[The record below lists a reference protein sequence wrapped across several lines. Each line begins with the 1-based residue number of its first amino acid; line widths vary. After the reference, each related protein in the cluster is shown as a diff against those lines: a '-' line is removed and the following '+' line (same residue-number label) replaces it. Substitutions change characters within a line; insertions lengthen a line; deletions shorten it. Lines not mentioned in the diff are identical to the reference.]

1 MLWSIGRGD
10 GFMGAQGLAAGLDF
24 GTSNSAIGFVRD
36 GAPVLHRFEDGRTLV
51 PSALFYSEDERALL
65 FGTQAEACFLAE
77 DDGRYLRALKSILGT
92 SLTEERTILGG
103 RPWPFRQLLL
113 RFVAFLKAD
122 VERREGAS
130 LTTLVAGRPVRF
142 NDDPERDAEAEAY
155 LHGIFRDAGFSRVRF
170 VYEPV
175 AAMIDAGD
183 LMEDPRLVMVAD
195 IGGGTS
201 DFSVARWHP
210 GGTGSG
216 ENRFEILANFGVR
229 IGGTDLDRRISL
241 DTAMPLLGLGSQTRS
256 LTSKEILPVPASYF
270 SDLATWHKIHLFYS
284 AKNRS
289 EIVDIQRLALEPEKI
304 DRLLHV
310 MDRRLGHR
318 LAARVEAL
326 KIRLGSGG
334 ETTLALPDLD
344 GAPAPVVDESRLRH
358 AIRHELESLRHA
370 VTHTLELAGVDAR
383 DIDHMVLTGGTT
395 LLPVVRDTLAAGV
408 PGAKLV
414 SSDPFC
420 GVVNGL
426 AKAAAVK

>member
-1 MLWSIGRGD
+1 
-10 GFMGAQGLAAGLDF
+10 MGTHALAAGLDF

-36 GAPVLHRFEDGRTLV
+36 GTPVLHRFEDGRTVV
-51 PSALFYSEDERALL
+51 PSALFYSEDDRELL

-103 RPWPFRQLLL
+103 RPWPFRELLK
-113 RFVAFLKAD
+113 RFVTFLKDD
-122 VERREGAS
+122 VERREGATLS
-130 LTTLVAGRPVRF
+130 SLVAGRPVRL
-142 NDDPERDAEAEAY
+142 NDDPDRDAEAEAY
-155 LHGIFRDAGFSRVRF
+155 LRDILLEAGFGEVRF

-210 GGTGSG
+210 DGRGTGAD
-216 ENRFEILANFGVR
+216 RFEILANFGVR

-270 SDLATWHKIHLFYS
+270 GDLATWHKIHLFYS

-310 MDRRLGHR
+310 MDHRLGHR
-318 LAARVEAL
+318 LAARVEEL

-334 ETTLALPDLD
+334 ETALELPDLGD
-344 GAPAPVVDESRLRH
+344 VTVPAVDAARLRH
-358 AIRHELESLRHA
+358 AIRDELDRLRHA
-370 VTHTLELAGVDAR
+370 VTHTLEIAGVDAR
-383 DIDHMVLTGGTT
+383 DVDHMVLTGGTT

-426 AKAAAVK
+426 AKAAAS

>member
-1 MLWSIGRGD
+1 
-10 GFMGAQGLAAGLDF
+10 MGEQGLAAGLDF
-24 GTSNSAIGFVRD
+24 GTSNSAIGFARD
-36 GAPVLHRFEDGRTLV
+36 GVPVLHRFEDGRPTV
-51 PSALFYSEDERALL
+51 PSALFYSEDDRELL
-65 FGTQAEACFLAE
+65 FGSQAEACFLAE

-113 RFVAFLKAD
+113 RFVAYLKAE
-122 VERREGAS
+122 VEQREGVS
-130 LTTLVAGRPVRF
+130 LSRLVAGRPVRF
-142 NDDPERDAEAEAY
+142 NDDPQRDAEAEAY
-155 LHGIFRDAGFSRVRF
+155 LQGILLEAGFSEVRF

-210 GGTGSG
+210 SGSG
-216 ENRFEILANFGVR
+216 RGAERFEILANFGVH

-241 DTAMPLLGLGSQTRS
+241 DAAMPLLGLGSQTRS

-270 SDLATWHKIHLFYS
+270 GDLATWHKIHLFYS

-310 MDRRLGHR
+310 MDHRLGHR

-334 ETTLALPDLD
+334 EAALALPEMDD
-344 GAPAPVVDESRLRH
+344 VTAPVIDETRLRH
-358 AIRHELESLRHA
+358 AIRHELDSLRQA
-370 VTHTLELAGVDAR
+370 VTHTLALAGVAAR
-383 DIDHMVLTGGTT
+383 DVDHMVLTGGTT
-395 LLPVVRDTLAAGV
+395 LLPVVRDTLAAGL
-408 PGAKLV
+408 PGARLV

-426 AKAAAVK
+426 AKAAAG